1 MKTKIGTQKC
11 SAMSKINIQFLQKV
25 FSRIIDKLEYE
36 NVTSIQI
43 EDDLYN
49 KIPAHNWSILNKP
62 EEVVVIGSLQ
72 DDIDSLWKLVTDNER
87 PCTYVDFDRFASV
100 LHAISEI
107 RNPVEGD

>member
-1 MKTKIGTQKC
+1 MRE
-11 SAMSKINIQFLQKV
+11 INIQFLQKI
-25 FSRIIDKLEYE
+25 FSRIIEKLEYDY
-36 NVTSIQI
+36 VASIEI

-49 KIPAHNWSILNKP
+49 KIPAHNWSIQNKP

-72 DDIDSLWKLVTDNER
+72 DDIDSLQKLIADDER